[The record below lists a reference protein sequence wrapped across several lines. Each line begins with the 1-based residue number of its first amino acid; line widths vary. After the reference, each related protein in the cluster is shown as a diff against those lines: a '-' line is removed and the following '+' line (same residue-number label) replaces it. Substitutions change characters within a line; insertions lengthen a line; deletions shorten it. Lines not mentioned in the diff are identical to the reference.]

1 MTTTVRDNAAQNRFE
16 IYDDDQLAG
25 FAAYHLNQDRIA
37 FTHTEV
43 DPQFEGRGLAKEL
56 VTQALVDVRQREL
69 RSCRSVGTCEVFIA
83 RNEETYLDLVPKADR
98 ERFDLPGADR

>member
-16 IYDDDQLAG
+16 IYDGDQLAG

-56 VTQALVDVRQREL
+56 VTQALVDVRL
-69 RSCRSVGTCEVFIA
+69 RGLSVLPFCGYVRGFIA
-83 RNEETYLDLVPKADR
+83 RNAETYVDLVPKADR